1 MSNTLDHCL
10 KLAIASIPMTASQA
24 KAVRAMD
31 VVEAIPAAGDQVI
44 NRFRDRR
51 ETIEALREADPDFRD
66 LHDDYNKVIDMLS
79 ETKSQSERSHRDL
92 TRLREVLAAEIEAY
106 LETSASSESGHRP
119 DGS

>member
-1 MSNTLDHCL
+1 
-10 KLAIASIPMTASQA
+10 
-24 KAVRAMD
+24 MD

-44 NRFRDRR
+44 DRFRDRQ

-79 ETKSQSERSHRDL
+79 ETKVQSERSHRDL
-92 TRLREVLAAEIEAY
+92 TRLREALAAEIDEY
-106 LETSASSESGHRP
+106 LETSASTDRGHRP

>member
-1 MSNTLDHCL
+1 MQ
-10 KLAIASIPMTASQA
+10 SQW
-24 KAVRAMD
+24 
-31 VVEAIPAAGDQVI
+31 AIPAAGDQVI
-44 NRFRDRR
+44 NRFRDRQ
-51 ETIEALREADPDFRD
+51 ETLETLRAADPDFRD

-106 LETSASSESGHRP
+106 LETSAASESGHRP